1 MNAPR
6 SEKRGES
13 ALEAPGRARWQAAQG
28 RTRWGSLAG
37 SILAG
42 VVVGTLL
49 WSGGSR
55 NSLGREVLEHVQ
67 AELRGRPDAA
77 PPAAAE
83 VAGVLAPDG
92 IRLRAGA
99 GTVAHARR
107 CRFRGRTVPHL
118 VVGRGPG
125 AVTVL
130 LLRHEPVE
138 SAVEFSGRG
147 ISGRIVPAG
156 PGSLVVAGL
165 DGTDLDEATAR
176 LLAAVEWL

>member
-1 MNAPR
+1 MNGP
-6 SEKRGES
+6 SGEKRGES
-13 ALEAPGRARWQAAQG
+13 ALEALGRARWQAARG
-28 RTRWGSLAG
+28 RYRWGSLAG

-42 VVVGTLL
+42 VFVGSLL

-55 NSLGREVLEHVQ
+55 NSLGQEVLEHVQ
-67 AELRGRPDAA
+67 AELRRPVDAS
-77 PPAAAE
+77 PPAAAA
-83 VAGVLAPDG
+83 VAGMLAADG
-92 IRLRAGA
+92 VRLRANA

-107 CRFRGRTVPHL
+107 CRFRGRSVPHL
-118 VVGRGPG
+118 VIGRGPG

-156 PGSLVVAGL
+156 PGSLVVAGP